1 MLVNFKRKTCLP
13 TYKLRIKQM
22 RKIAANYIF
31 PISSKPLKNGI
42 VEVDD
47 SGKIINIIDTKG
59 DLRESA
65 KLEFYN
71 GILVPGFVNAHSHT
85 ELSRLREKIEEKGN
99 KITIGTGS
107 SSSNDQ
113 QSVLYELI
121 TIQNHFPDIS
131 LEMLFKWATLNGA
144 EALGFDKDLGSFEI
158 GKTPGVNLIS
168 GIDFQ
173 NMQFTEK
180 SEVKSLV

>member
-1 MLVNFKRKTCLP
+1 
-13 TYKLRIKQM
+13 M
-22 RKIAANYIF
+22 RKISANYIF

-42 VEVDD
+42 LELDD

-59 DLRESA
+59 DLKESA
-65 KLEFYN
+65 GLEFYN
-71 GILVPGFVNAHSHT
+71 GILVPGFVNTHSHL
-85 ELSRLREKIEEKGN
+85 ELSDLKEKIEEKGN

-113 QSVLYELI
+113 QSVLDELI
-121 TIQNHFPDIS
+121 IIQNHFPGIS
-131 LEMLFKWATLNGA
+131 LELLLQWGTLNGA
-144 EALGFDKDLGSFEI
+144 EAMGFDKELGSFEK

-173 NMQFTEK
+173 NMLFTGK
-180 SEVKSLV
+180 SKVRRLV